1 MRAILVIDEGGVP
14 SASVGFE
21 ELDDSAPLFGS
32 FISAMQLFA
41 KAMSGTDVKE
51 LTFQDFRI
59 MFGPFGLGY
68 VITIHSTVD
77 PEAEWNHEVVV
88 GLVEEQEYSLD
99 TPFLN
104 MLRELLTQKRITHK
118 EAEICI
124 DMLLG
129 GERFELPKGD

>member
-1 MRAILVIDEGGVP
+1 MRAILVIDEAGVP
-14 SASVGFE
+14 TASVGFE
-21 ELDDSAPLFGS
+21 EIDDSAPLFGS
-32 FISAMQLFA
+32 FISAMQIFA

-59 MFGPFGLGY
+59 MFSPFDLGY
-68 VITIHSTVD
+68 VITIHTSID
-77 PEAEWNHEVVV
+77 PEAEWNHEVVF
-88 GLVEEQEYSLD
+88 GLVEEQEYELD
-99 TPFLN
+99 VSFLS

-129 GERFELPKGD
+129 SG